1 MHALSLPV
9 PLYVAAERQLAMML
23 IDAKQVHDTRCN
35 QKTFSRLS
43 LQQVMFWQVCF
54 MNSA

>member
-23 IDAKQVHDTRCN
+23 IDAKQVRDTRCN